1 MSDRPPARHDDYLDG
16 VRGFA
21 ALIVLFGH
29 CSNARIDIVPGL
41 DLSITGKIGV
51 WLFFVLSAYLL
62 SRKLVGELADTPGA
76 TSAARVIAAYAV
88 KRLFRILPAYF
99 AFLFG
104 VAALGI
110 FRPDEALRHALLIEG
125 RDHLWTIPVE
135 MTFYA
140 VLPIAALALA
150 HFPLRWRV
158 WFSLALVA
166 AAGSAYWMLA
176 PEAIR
181 TNSIHFLPY
190 ALFFTFGILV
200 AQCRTGPGKPAAIGM
215 MVAAAIVIPLLAP
228 RSVASFQGSPVMD
241 AFVWSW
247 AIGLA
252 WCGTL
257 YALMTADV
265 PRRLF
270 ASPIL
275 RYYGRISFSLYL
287 IHFYLIGIV
296 AAYAALPNIVR
307 GVVVLVLATIVAS
320 GLHLIVEVPGLKLG
334 AALARKVAR
343 GIRTDRTALA

>member
-1 MSDRPPARHDDYLDG
+1 MSDRLPARHDDYLDG
-16 VRGFA
+16 VRGLA

-41 DLSITGKIGV
+41 DLSVTGKIGV

-62 SRKLVGELADTPGA
+62 ARKLVSELADTTGA
-76 TSAARVIAAYAV
+76 TGAARVIAAYAV

-99 AFLFG
+99 VFLSG

-110 FRPDEALRHALLIEG
+110 FRPGEALRHALLIEG

-140 VLPIAALALA
+140 FLPIAGLALA
-150 HFPLRWRV
+150 RCPSRWRLR
-158 WFSLALVA
+158 FSLALVVA
-166 AAGSAYWMLA
+166 AAVAYWMLA

-181 TNSIHFLPY
+181 TNSIHFPPY

-200 AQCRTGPGKPAAIGM
+200 AQCRTGPGKPAATGIV
-215 MVAAAIVIPLLAP
+215 VAAAIVIPLLAP
-228 RSVASFQGSPVMD
+228 RSVAFFLGSPVMD

-252 WCGTL
+252 WCGLL

-265 PRRLF
+265 LRRLF

-287 IHFYLIGIV
+287 THFYLIGVV
-296 AAYAALPNIVR
+296 AGYAGSPNIVR
-307 GVVVLVLATIVAS
+307 GFVLLVLATIVAS
-320 GLHLIVEVPGLKLG
+320 GLHLAVEVPGLRLG
-334 AALARKVAR
+334 AALARKITR
-343 GIRTDRTALA
+343 GIRADRTVLA